1 MRLASAL
8 ALALLAGPLFAARPL
23 SLEEAQQLAA
33 KNNRNLQLA
42 RLKVQEAMHKRA
54 GARADYFP
62 KAAASATDLYFSR
75 KLGTTVTAGELG
87 LGFLP
92 PPFPSIPVPINLVK
106 QDLFLGG
113 ITVGQPLTQLV
124 KIQQEVRAAT
134 SGQEIAAARSTA
146 SEDEVR
152 YAVEQLYYALL
163 VSQRQRQAAESKLAA
178 AEQLLADA
186 QNAVETG
193 NALKV
198 ASIGRRAGLLEA
210 RQNLL
215 AARDLEADYSEA
227 LNLCIGLPATT
238 DLAPAEPPRPEF
250 QLSSADEAVR
260 AALERSLEVREAR
273 ASVDQARAGV
283 RAARADYIPEVTALV
298 QYFHQAGIP
307 TLPDDFGAVGGTL
320 TYTLFDFGK
329 RRELVRERET
339 LRAQADENLRRVQD
353 GVEQRVRKSYR
364 NVERALQMV
373 DVARES
379 LELRR
384 ESERLTKDQFE
395 LGLALKSA
403 YAESQAA
410 AASSDAD
417 MFRAEAGWRLAVAE
431 LKKEIALR

>member
-8 ALALLAGPLFAARPL
+8 ALALLAGPSFAALPL

-33 KNNRNLQLA
+33 KNNPNLQLA

-134 SGQEIAAARSTA
+134 SGQEIATARSTA

-163 VSQRQRQAAESKLAA
+163 VSQRQRQAAESKLTA

-215 AARDLEADYSEA
+215 AARDLEAGYSEA

-260 AALERSLEVREAR
+260 AALERSPEVREAR

-298 QYFHQAGIP
+298 QYFHQAGVP

-417 MFRAEAGWRLAVAE
+417 MFRAEAGWRLAVAD